1 MEYYVATPFDLSKV
15 ASDRSVTEQYKA
27 EFGSEPTIHSLRSY
41 AAVLVFAKAL
51 EKSGTSDSS
60 AVIETLKEVE
70 MQDSAIGEF
79 SFSESG
85 DISGAGDA
93 LYQVRPTPTGLR
105 FVPAY

>member
-1 MEYYVATPFDLSKV
+1 MEYYVSTPFDLSKA
-15 ASDRSVTEQYKA
+15 ASARSVTEQYKA
-27 EFGSEPTIHSLRSY
+27 EFGSEPQIHSLRSY
-41 AAVLVFAKAL
+41 AAVQVFTKAL

-85 DISGAGDA
+85 DILGAGDA

-105 FVPAY
+105 FVSAY

>member
-1 MEYYVATPFDLSKV
+1 MLEALQNNTRLSL
-15 ASDRSVTEQYKA
+15 DQ
-27 EFGSEPTIHSLRSY
+27 SLRFI
-41 AAVLVFAKAL
+41 VFVPMQL
-51 EKSGTSDSS
+51 FRYLPRRLKSGTSDAS
-60 AVIETLKEVE
+60 AVIGTLKEVE

-85 DISGAGDA
+85 DILGAGDA

>member
-1 MEYYVATPFDLSKV
+1 MLEALQNNTRLSL
-15 ASDRSVTEQYKA
+15 DQILR
-27 EFGSEPTIHSLRSY
+27 FISLRSY
-41 AAVLVFAKAL
+41 AAVQVFAEAL

-85 DISGAGDA
+85 DILGAGDELLPSSPNA
-93 LYQVRPTPTGLR
+93 DGSQVCPSLLIAIEYFSNKQWGL
-105 FVPAY
+105 